1 MLVIITCI
9 IFVFG
14 SMALGVPLITAFLG
28 GSVVPLAMFTDVP
41 LDIVTTKMFS
51 SINSFSFLA
60 VPFFMIC
67 GGLLDKGGIA
77 RRLVDLAKAI
87 VGWLPG
93 SLAVCT
99 ILASAFF
106 GAVSGSAVATIA
118 AIGGIMLPM
127 MLEDGYSKRFALA
140 TVSMAGFLGIIIPP
154 SIPMVLYGMTCG
166 VSIADLFS
174 AGFVP
179 GILLVVAMSAYAII
193 WGIKHPNS
201 CTRYKFSIKGVLV
214 ALKNAIWALFMPI
227 IILGGIYSG
236 LFTPTEAAAVACVYG
251 LFVGFVIYRQL
262 DLKKVI
268 EILRSSTVSTA
279 IMMIILCAVT
289 VFSFV
294 INMANA
300 SQYINLF
307 VSSLAHNTFQFW
319 VVITI
324 VLLILGMLM
333 DTPPAIMLIGTFIVP
348 LLSQYNV
355 DPLVFGLVL
364 VVNLGI
370 GLNTPPVGTGLFMTK
385 TLRND
390 ITTADLLSSHLLIY
404 ILICIG
410 VMILLMACPQLITV
424 VPELFNK

>member
-9 IFVFG
+9 VFVFG
-14 SMALGVPLITAFLG
+14 AMLLGVPLITAFLG
-28 GSVVPLAMFTDVP
+28 GSLVPMALFSNMP
-41 LDIVTTKMFS
+41 LDVVTTKMFA

-77 RRLVDLAKAI
+77 KRLVGLAKAI

-99 ILASAFF
+99 FLASAFF

-127 MLEDGYSKRFALA
+127 MLEDGYPKKFALA
-140 TVSMAGFLGIIIPP
+140 TVTVAGFLGIIIPP

-174 AGFVP
+174 SGFVP
-179 GILLVVAMSAYAII
+179 GILLTASMSVYAVV
-193 WGIKHPNS
+193 WGIKHPGV
-201 CTRYKFSIKGVLV
+201 CTRYKFTLRGVLV
-214 ALKNAIWALFMPI
+214 AFKDAIWALFMPI

-236 LFTPTEAAAVACVYG
+236 AFTPTEAAIVACVYG
-251 LFVGFVIYRQL
+251 LFVGAVVYKQL
-262 DLKKVI
+262 TLKKVI
-268 EILRSSTVSTA
+268 EILRASTVSTA
-279 IMMIILCAVT
+279 IMMIILCAVA

-294 INMANA
+294 INTVNA
-300 SQYINLF
+300 AQYINAF
-307 VSSLAHNTFQFW
+307 ITALAHNKFQFW
-319 VVITI
+319 VVITVI
-324 VLLILGMLM
+324 LLILGALM
-333 DTPPAIMLIGTFIVP
+333 DTPPAIMLIGTFILP
-348 LLSQYNV
+348 LLNQYDV
-355 DPLVFGLVL
+355 DPLVFGLVMI
-364 VVNLGI
+364 VNLGI
-370 GLNTPPVGTGLFMTK
+370 GLNTPPVGSGLFMAK
-385 TLRND
+385 TLRSD
-390 ITTADLLSSHLLIY
+390 ITTADLLNIHLLIY

-424 VPELFNK
+424 VPTLFNK